1 MCFRENILH
10 MYYPP
15 YLKKKNPILKVHTSR
30 KIAYTKMYR
39 TQKLIIQFLNQ
50 VEYPIWQSVCMLCVK
65 TMREMTAKMQDE

>member
-30 KIAYTKMYR
+30 KIAYIKMY
-39 TQKLIIQFLNQ
+39 KDSKINPSIFK
-50 VEYPIWQSVCMLCVK
+50 SS
-65 TMREMTAKMQDE
+65 